1 MEIYMKK
8 YGKNSLIISILLLL
22 LSLFLI
28 FKPAE
33 SINFI
38 MILIGCVIVL
48 NGLVHTVSFFTSPN
62 EFRAFSFELVQGI
75 ICIVL
80 GILFIMNPTL
90 ISGFL
95 PFIIGAWMIIE
106 SIIKFQLAF
115 NVKEI
120 ENSHWVIM
128 LALSIITFVLGIFII
143 IYSAQTA
150 QVLTMLCGIILFVS
164 EIMNIFE
171 SAFMMRL

>member
-1 MEIYMKK
+1 
-8 YGKNSLIISILLLL
+8 
-22 LSLFLI
+22 
-28 FKPAE
+28 
-33 SINFI
+33 
-38 MILIGCVIVL
+38 
-48 NGLVHTVSFFTSPN
+48 
-62 EFRAFSFELVQGI
+62 
-75 ICIVL
+75 
-80 GILFIMNPTL
+80 MNPTL

-150 QVLTMLCGIILFVS
+150 QVL
-164 EIMNIFE
+164 
-171 SAFMMRL
+171 